1 MRSLDQVRSHRSAH
15 CDRLRLQ
22 DFCLAAY
29 LSRPPHLLLRV
40 PRQDR
45 LDLDLKNESAEM
57 LRKRAIASRT
67 MASAFSSRRA
77 CVLTPFSSGTLI
89 AHQSPTRW
97 QRAVAVPHLLHQPR
111 PSSSSN
117 ALKMAC
123 AVISLIS
130 RCRGT
135 VTFVLPHC
143 QTSCRPPCLTR
154 RHALPCAAAAR

>member
-1 MRSLDQVRSHRSAH
+1 MRSLDQVRGHRGAH

-29 LSRPPHLLLRV
+29 LSRPPHLLLKV

-45 LDLDLKNESAEM
+45 LDLDLKRIGRDVTEESNRVADHG
-57 LRKRAIASRT
+57 LRLFEPARLCVDALQLGHTDRPPVAHPLATSRI
-67 MASAFSSRRA
+67 
-77 CVLTPFSSGTLI
+77 C
-89 AHQSPTRW
+89 
-97 QRAVAVPHLLHQPR
+97 PHLLHQPR

-123 AVISLIS
+123 TVISLIS